1 MQQDPGIFAVHLLE
15 HCSADSFLSEV
26 SAVVPLLLQV
36 PAERSRGLTEADS
49 FLPMFGC
56 AKEKPN

>member
-1 MQQDPGIFAVHLLE
+1 MHLLE

-36 PAERSRGLTEADS
+36 PAERSGGLTEADS